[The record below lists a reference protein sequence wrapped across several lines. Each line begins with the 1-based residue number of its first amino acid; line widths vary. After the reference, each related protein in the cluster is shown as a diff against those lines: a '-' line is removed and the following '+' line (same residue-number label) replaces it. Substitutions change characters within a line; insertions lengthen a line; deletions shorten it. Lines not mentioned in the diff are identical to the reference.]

1 MARFQK
7 GQSGNPGGRPP
18 GSVNKSLRLLRDA
31 AEAILP
37 SLIERAKDG
46 DLEVQ
51 KLILD
56 RGIPRLRAVSMPEAL
71 ALPDGTLTDQ
81 AKALVALIAE
91 GNLSTTVAA
100 EIAGII
106 TASARVE
113 EVDQLRDELKALR
126 ALLEGRR
133 ERN

>member
-18 GSVNKSLRLLRDA
+18 GSANKSLRLLRDA

-37 SLIERAKDG
+37 SLIERAKSG
-46 DLEVQ
+46 DMEAQ

-56 RGIPRLRAVSMPEAL
+56 RGIPRLRAVSMPEAM

-81 AKALVALIAE
+81 AKALVAQVAA

-113 EVDQLRDELKALR
+113 EVDQLRDEMKALR

>member
-1 MARFQK
+1 MAFKK
-7 GQSGNPGGRPP
+7 GESGNPAGRPP
-18 GSVNKSLRLLRDA
+18 GSVNKNLRMLRDA

-37 SLIERAKDG
+37 DLIKRAKSG
-46 DLEVQ
+46 DLEAQ

-56 RGIPRLRAVSMPEAL
+56 RGIPRLRAVSPPEAL

-81 AKALVALIAE
+81 TKALVALIAA
-91 GNLSTTVAA
+91 GDLSTTVAA

-113 EVDQLRDELKALR
+113 EIDQLRDELKALR

>member
-1 MARFQK
+1 MAFSK
-7 GQSGNPGGRPP
+7 GESGNPAGRPR
-18 GSVNKSLRLLRDA
+18 GSVNKNLRMLRDA

-37 SLIERAKDG
+37 ELIERAKSG
-46 DLEVQ
+46 DMEAQ

-71 ALPDGTLTDQ
+71 ALPGGTLTDQ

-91 GNLSTTVAA
+91 GNLSTTIAA
-100 EIAGII
+100 EIAGVI

-113 EVDQLRDELKALR
+113 EVDQLRDEMKALR

-133 ERN
+133 DRN

>member
-1 MARFQK
+1 MAFKK
-7 GQSGNPGGRPP
+7 GESGNPAGRPR
-18 GSVNKSLRLLRDA
+18 GSVNKNLQMLRAA

-37 SLIERAKDG
+37 DLIDRAKSG
-46 DLEVQ
+46 DLEAQ

-56 RGIPRLRAVSMPEAL
+56 RGIPRLRAVSMPEAM
-71 ALPDGTLTDQ
+71 ALPGGTLTDQ
-81 AKALVALIAE
+81 AKALVAQVAA

>member
-1 MARFQK
+1 MAFKK
-7 GQSGNPGGRPP
+7 GESGNPAGRPR
-18 GSVNKSLRLLRDA
+18 GSVNKNLQMLRDA
-31 AEAILP
+31 ASAILP
-37 SLIERAKDG
+37 DLIERAKSG
-46 DLEVQ
+46 DLEAQ

-81 AKALVALIAE
+81 AKALVALIVE

-100 EIAGII
+100 EVAGII

>member
-1 MARFQK
+1 MAFKK
-7 GQSGNPGGRPP
+7 GASGNPAGRPR
-18 GSVNKSLRLLRDA
+18 GSVNKNLRMLRDA

-37 SLIERAKDG
+37 DLIDRAKSG
-46 DLEVQ
+46 DMEAQ

-71 ALPDGTLTDQ
+71 PLPGGTLTNQ
-81 AKALVALIAE
+81 AKALVALIAQ

>member
-7 GQSGNPGGRPP
+7 GKSGNPSGRPP
-18 GSVNKSLRLLRDA
+18 GSVNNSLRMLRDA

-37 SLIERAKDG
+37 NLIERAKDG

-91 GNLSTTVAA
+91 GNLSTTIAA
-100 EIAGII
+100 EIAGVI

-113 EVDQLRDELKALR
+113 EVDQLRDEMKALR

-133 ERN
+133 DRN

>member
-1 MARFQK
+1 MAFKK
-7 GQSGNPGGRPP
+7 GESGNPAGRPR
-18 GSVNKSLRLLRDA
+18 GSVNKNLQMLRDA
-31 AEAILP
+31 ASAILP
-37 SLIERAKDG
+37 DLIARAKDG
-46 DLEVQ
+46 DLEAQ

-56 RGIPRLRAVSMPEAL
+56 RGTPRLRAVSMPEAMP
-71 ALPDGTLTDQ
+71 LPDGTLTDQ
-81 AKALVALIAE
+81 ARALVAQVAA

-133 ERN
+133 ERH

>member
-113 EVDQLRDELKALR
+113 EVDQLRDELKTLR
-126 ALLEGRR
+126 ALLEGRS
-133 ERN
+133 ERH

>member
-7 GQSGNPGGRPP
+7 GQSGNPGGRPS
-18 GSVNKSLRLLRDA
+18 GSVNKSLRMLRDA

-37 SLIERAKDG
+37 SLIAKAKDG
-46 DLEVQ
+46 DLEAQ

-56 RGIPRLRAVSMPEAL
+56 RGIPRLRAVSMPEAM

>member
-1 MARFQK
+1 MAFKK
-7 GQSGNPGGRPP
+7 GESGNPAGRPR
-18 GSVNKSLRLLRDA
+18 GSVNKNLQMLRDA

-37 SLIERAKDG
+37 DLIARAKDG
-46 DLEVQ
+46 DMEAQ

-56 RGIPRLRAVSMPEAL
+56 RGIPRLRAVSMPEAMP
-71 ALPDGTLTDQ
+71 LPDGTLTDQ
-81 AKALVALIAE
+81 AKALVALIVE

-100 EIAGII
+100 EVAGII

>member
-37 SLIERAKDG
+37 SLIARAKDG

-113 EVDQLRDELKALR
+113 EVDQLRDELKTLR
-126 ALLEGRR
+126 ALLEGRS
-133 ERN
+133 ERH

>member
-1 MARFQK
+1 MAFKK
-7 GQSGNPGGRPP
+7 GQSGNPGGRPR
-18 GSVNKSLRLLRDA
+18 GSVNKNLRMLRDA

-37 SLIERAKDG
+37 DLIARAKDG
-46 DLEVQ
+46 DMEAQ

-133 ERN
+133 ERH

>member
-18 GSVNKSLRLLRDA
+18 GSVNKSLRILRDA
-31 AEAILP
+31 AETILP
-37 SLIERAKDG
+37 DLIERAKSG
-46 DLEVQ
+46 DLEAQ

-113 EVDQLRDELKALR
+113 EVDQLRDELKTLR
-126 ALLEGRR
+126 ALLEGRS
-133 ERN
+133 ERH

>member
-1 MARFQK
+1 MAFKK
-7 GQSGNPGGRPP
+7 GESGNPAGRPR
-18 GSVNKSLRLLRDA
+18 GSVNKNLQMLRDA

-37 SLIERAKDG
+37 DLVERAKSG
-46 DLEVQ
+46 DLEAQ

-71 ALPDGTLTDQ
+71 PQLEGTLTDQ
-81 AKALVALIAE
+81 ARALVALIAA
-91 GNLSTTVAA
+91 GDLSTTVAA

-113 EVDQLRDELKALR
+113 EVDQLRDEMKALR

>member
-1 MARFQK
+1 MAFKK
-7 GQSGNPGGRPP
+7 GESGNPAGRPR
-18 GSVNKSLRLLRDA
+18 GSVNKNLRMLRDA
-31 AEAILP
+31 AQAILP
-37 SLIERAKDG
+37 DLIERAKSG
-46 DLEVQ
+46 DLEAQ

-56 RGIPRLRAVSMPEAL
+56 RGIPRLRAVSMPEAM
-71 ALPDGTLTDQ
+71 ALPGGTLTDQ

>member
-1 MARFQK
+1 MAFKK
-7 GQSGNPGGRPP
+7 GESGNPAGRPR
-18 GSVNKSLRLLRDA
+18 GSVNKNLQVLRDA

-37 SLIERAKDG
+37 DLIERAKSG
-46 DLEVQ
+46 DLEAQ

-56 RGIPRLRAVSMPEAL
+56 RGTPRLRAVSMPEAL
-71 ALPDGTLTDQ
+71 PLPGGTLTNQ
-81 AKALVALIAE
+81 AKALVALIAQ

-133 ERN
+133 ERH

>member
-37 SLIERAKDG
+37 SLIERAKSG
-46 DLEVQ
+46 DMEAQ

-56 RGIPRLRAVSMPEAL
+56 RGIPRLRAVSMPEAM
-71 ALPDGTLTDQ
+71 ALPGGTLTDQ

>member
-71 ALPDGTLTDQ
+71 ALPEGTLTDQ

-113 EVDQLRDELKALR
+113 EVDQLRDELKTLR
-126 ALLEGRR
+126 ALLEGRS
-133 ERN
+133 EQH

>member
-37 SLIERAKDG
+37 DLIERAKSG
-46 DLEVQ
+46 DLEAQ

-71 ALPDGTLTDQ
+71 ALPGGTLTDQ

-113 EVDQLRDELKALR
+113 EVDQLRDELRALR

>member
-1 MARFQK
+1 MAFKK
-7 GQSGNPGGRPP
+7 GESGNPAGRPR

>member
-1 MARFQK
+1 MAFKK
-7 GQSGNPGGRPP
+7 GESGNPAGRPR
-18 GSVNKSLRLLRDA
+18 GSVNKNLQVLRDA

-37 SLIERAKDG
+37 DLIDRAKSG
-46 DLEVQ
+46 DLEAQ

-71 ALPDGTLTDQ
+71 PLPGGTLTNQ
-81 AKALVALIAE
+81 AKALVALIAQ

-133 ERN
+133 ERH

>member
-31 AEAILP
+31 ADAILP
-37 SLIERAKDG
+37 DHIKRAKSG
-46 DLEVQ
+46 DMEAQ

-56 RGIPRLRAVSMPEAL
+56 RGIPRLRAVSMPEAM

-81 AKALVALIAE
+81 AKALVAQVAA

-113 EVDQLRDELKALR
+113 EVDQLRDEMKALR

-133 ERN
+133 ERH

>member
-1 MARFQK
+1 MAFKK
-7 GQSGNPGGRPP
+7 GESGNPAGRPR
-18 GSVNKSLRLLRDA
+18 GSVNKNLQMLRAA

-37 SLIERAKDG
+37 DLIDRAKSG
-46 DLEVQ
+46 DLEAQ

-56 RGIPRLRAVSMPEAL
+56 RGIPRLRAVSMPEAM
-71 ALPDGTLTDQ
+71 ALPGGTLTDQ

-113 EVDQLRDELKALR
+113 EVDQLRDELKTLR

-133 ERN
+133 ERH

>member
-1 MARFQK
+1 MAFKK
-7 GQSGNPGGRPP
+7 GASGNPAGRPR
-18 GSVNKSLRLLRDA
+18 GSVNKNLQMLRDA

-37 SLIERAKDG
+37 DLIKRAKSG
-46 DLEVQ
+46 DMEAQ

-56 RGIPRLRAVSMPEAL
+56 RGIPRLRAVSMPEAMP
-71 ALPDGTLTDQ
+71 LPDGPLADQ
-81 AKALVALIAE
+81 AKALVALIAA
-91 GNLSTTVAA
+91 GDLSTTVAA

-133 ERN
+133 ERH

>member
-1 MARFQK
+1 MAFKK
-7 GQSGNPGGRPP
+7 GESGNPAGRPR
-18 GSVNKSLRLLRDA
+18 GSVNKNLQMLRAA

-37 SLIERAKDG
+37 DLIDRAKSG
-46 DLEVQ
+46 DLEAQ

-56 RGIPRLRAVSMPEAL
+56 RGIPRLRSVSMPEAL
-71 ALPDGTLTDQ
+71 PLPDGTLTDQ
-81 AKALVALIAE
+81 ARALVALIAA
-91 GNLSTTVAA
+91 GDLSTTVAA

-133 ERN
+133 ERH

>member
-56 RGIPRLRAVSMPEAL
+56 RGIPRLRAVSMPDAL

-113 EVDQLRDELKALR
+113 EVDQLRDELKTLR
-126 ALLEGRR
+126 ALLEGRS
-133 ERN
+133 ERH

>member
-1 MARFQK
+1 MAFKK
-7 GQSGNPGGRPP
+7 GESGNPAGRPR
-18 GSVNKSLRLLRDA
+18 GSVNKNLQILRDA

-37 SLIERAKDG
+37 DLVARAKDG
-46 DLEVQ
+46 DLEAQ

-100 EIAGII
+100 EVAGVI

-113 EVDQLRDELKALR
+113 EVDQLRDEMKALR

>member
-1 MARFQK
+1 MAFKR
-7 GQSGNPGGRPP
+7 GESGNPAGRPR
-18 GSVNKSLRLLRDA
+18 GSVNKNLRMLRDA

-37 SLIERAKDG
+37 DLIERAKSG
-46 DLEVQ
+46 DLEAQ

-56 RGIPRLRAVSMPEAL
+56 RGIPRLRAVSMPEAMV
-71 ALPDGTLTDQ
+71 LPDGSLTDQ
-81 AKALVALIAE
+81 ARALVTQVAA
-91 GNLSTTVAA
+91 GDLSTTVAA
-100 EIAGII
+100 EIAGLI

-113 EVDQLRDELKALR
+113 EVDQLRDEMKALR

>member
-37 SLIERAKDG
+37 DLIKRAKSG
-46 DLEVQ
+46 DMEAQ

-56 RGIPRLRAVSMPEAL
+56 RGIPRLRAGSMPEAL
-71 ALPDGTLTDQ
+71 PLPDGTLTDQ
-81 AKALVALIAE
+81 AKALVAQVAA

-126 ALLEGRR
+126 ALLESRH
-133 ERN
+133 ERH

>member
-1 MARFQK
+1 MAFSK
-7 GQSGNPGGRPP
+7 GESGNPAGRPR
-18 GSVNKSLRLLRDA
+18 GSVNKNLRMLRDA

-37 SLIERAKDG
+37 ELIERAKSG
-46 DLEVQ
+46 AMEAQ

-71 ALPDGTLTDQ
+71 ALPGGTLTDQ

-91 GNLSTTVAA
+91 GNLSTTIAA
-100 EIAGII
+100 EIAGVI

-113 EVDQLRDELKALR
+113 EVDQLRDEMKALR

-133 ERN
+133 DRN

>member
-1 MARFQK
+1 MAFKK
-7 GQSGNPGGRPP
+7 GESGNPAGRPR
-18 GSVNKSLRLLRDA
+18 GSVNKNLRLLRDA

-37 SLIERAKDG
+37 DLIERAKSG
-46 DLEVQ
+46 DLEAQ

-71 ALPDGTLTDQ
+71 ALPGGTLTDQ

-113 EVDQLRDELKALR
+113 EVDQLRDELRALR

>member
-1 MARFQK
+1 MAFKK
-7 GQSGNPGGRPP
+7 GESGNPAGRPR
-18 GSVNKSLRLLRDA
+18 GSVNKNLQMLRDA
-31 AEAILP
+31 ASAILP
-37 SLIERAKDG
+37 DLIARAKDG
-46 DLEVQ
+46 DLEAQ

-56 RGIPRLRAVSMPEAL
+56 RGIPRLRAVSMPEAM
-71 ALPDGTLTDQ
+71 ALPGGTLTDQ

-113 EVDQLRDELKALR
+113 EVDQLRDELKTLR
-126 ALLEGRR
+126 ALLEGRS
-133 ERN
+133 ERH

>member
-1 MARFQK
+1 MAFKK
-7 GQSGNPGGRPP
+7 GESGNPAGRPR
-18 GSVNKSLRLLRDA
+18 GSVNKNLQVLRDA

-37 SLIERAKDG
+37 DLIERAKSG
-46 DLEVQ
+46 DLEAQ

-71 ALPDGTLTDQ
+71 PLPGGTLTNQ
-81 AKALVALIAE
+81 AKALVALIAQ

-113 EVDQLRDELKALR
+113 EVDQLRDELKTLR

>member
-1 MARFQK
+1 MAFKK
-7 GQSGNPGGRPP
+7 GESGNPAGRPR
-18 GSVNKSLRLLRDA
+18 GSVNKNLQMLRDA

-37 SLIERAKDG
+37 DLIKRAKSG
-46 DLEVQ
+46 DLEAQ

-56 RGIPRLRAVSMPEAL
+56 RGIPRLRAVTMPERMG
-71 ALPDGTLTDQ
+71 LPDGTLTDQ

-113 EVDQLRDELKALR
+113 EIDQLRDELKALR
-126 ALLEGRR
+126 ALLEGRH
-133 ERN
+133 ERH

>member
-1 MARFQK
+1 MAFKK
-7 GQSGNPGGRPP
+7 GASGNPAGRPR
-18 GSVNKSLRLLRDA
+18 GSVNKNLQMLRDA

-37 SLIERAKDG
+37 DLIKRAKSG
-46 DLEVQ
+46 DMEAQ

-56 RGIPRLRAVSMPEAL
+56 RGIPRLRAVSMPEAMP
-71 ALPDGTLTDQ
+71 LPDGTLTDQ
-81 AKALVALIAE
+81 AKALVALIVE

-100 EIAGII
+100 EVAGII